1 MKVKSDFIT
10 NSSSSSF
17 IIGLSDITGKQLKQ
31 IHNHIEDE
39 GCDLFDAWKITETDD
54 YVECYTDMDNYDLYE
69 YLIRIGIS
77 SKVIKS
83 WHS

>member
-17 IIGLSDITGKQLKQ
+17 IIGLSDITAKQLKQ
-31 IHNHIEDE
+31 IHNHIEEVD
-39 GCDLFDAWKITETDD
+39 GIYDAWKITETDD
-54 YVECYTDMDNYDLYE
+54 CVECNTDMDNYDLYE